1 MPSSSDTRGVA
12 DALAGSAVRPVR
24 FERPLHAAGPGARTP
39 GWGDAGLDGALAEAV
54 EAARAE
60 GLAQGYAAG
69 WAAGRQAAAEREAA
83 ETVERAR
90 AAEADRRALA
100 ARAESLLA
108 ALAAAATS
116 AATAAEPTWDE
127 LGDVLAD
134 GALALAR
141 AALARE
147 LASVDADLELR
158 MRAAL
163 RLLAG
168 DGRVVVLL
176 APQDAAAL
184 AGVRLPEG
192 TELVADAALAPGTVA
207 VRTDARR
214 LLLDVP
220 AAIAA
225 AEEVLRS

>member
-1 MPSSSDTRGVA
+1 MPSSSDLRGSPDPRVR
-12 DALAGSAVRPVR
+12 AVR
-24 FERPLHAAGPGARTP
+24 FDRPLHGAGFRGVPA
-39 GWGDAGLDGALAEAV
+39 GWGDAGLDTALAEAA

-60 GLAQGYAAG
+60 GVAQGYAAG

-83 ETVERAR
+83 EAVERAR

-108 ALAAAATS
+108 ALAASATS
-116 AATAAEPTWDE
+116 AARAAEPTWAE
-127 LGDVLAD
+127 LADVLAD
-134 GALALAR
+134 GALSLAR
-141 AALARE
+141 SALARE
-147 LASVDADLELR
+147 LGSVDADLELR
-158 MRAAL
+158 VRAAL
-163 RLLAG
+163 RLIGG

-176 APQDAAAL
+176 APGDAATL

-192 TELVADAALAPGTVA
+192 TELVADPAVAPGTVA

>member
-1 MPSSSDTRGVA
+1 MPSSSEVRGVP
-12 DALAGSAVRPVR
+12 DSKVRAVR
-24 FERPLHAAGPGARTP
+24 FERPLHGATAGRPGSV
-39 GWGDAGLDGALAEAV
+39 GWGDAGLDGALAEAA

-69 WAAGRQAAAEREAA
+69 WAAGRHAAAEHAAA
-83 ETVERAR
+83 ETVDRAR
-90 AAEADRRALA
+90 VAEADRRAVA
-100 ARAESLLA
+100 ARAETLLA
-108 ALAAAATS
+108 ALSAAATG
-116 AATAAEPTWDE
+116 AAQATEPTWSE
-127 LGDVLAD
+127 LADVLAD

-147 LASVDADLELR
+147 LVSVDADLELR
-158 MRAAL
+158 VRAAL
-163 RLLAG
+163 RLMAG

-176 APQDAAAL
+176 APDDAATL

-192 TELVADAALAPGTVA
+192 TELVADAAVAPGTVA

>member
-1 MPSSSDTRGVA
+1 MPSSSDLRGLP
-12 DALAGSAVRPVR
+12 DPRVRTVR
-24 FERPLHAAGPGARTP
+24 FDRPLHDAGVRAAR
-39 GWGDAGLDGALAEAV
+39 WGDVGLDTALTEAA

-69 WAAGRQAAAEREAA
+69 WAAGRQAAAEREA
-83 ETVERAR
+83 EEVIERAR
-90 AAEADRRALA
+90 LAEADRAALA

-108 ALAAAATS
+108 SLAGAAKD
-116 AATAAEPTWDE
+116 AADAAEPTWTE
-127 LGDVLAD
+127 LGDVLAA

-147 LASVDADLELR
+147 LASVDTDVR
-158 MRAAL
+158 RRVRAAL
-163 RLLAG
+163 QLLSG
-168 DGRVVVLL
+168 DGRAVVLL
-176 APQDAAAL
+176 APDDAVAL
-184 AGVRLPEG
+184 AGARLPEG
-192 TELVADAALAPGTVA
+192 IELVVDACVAPGTVA
-207 VRTDARR
+207 VRSDARR